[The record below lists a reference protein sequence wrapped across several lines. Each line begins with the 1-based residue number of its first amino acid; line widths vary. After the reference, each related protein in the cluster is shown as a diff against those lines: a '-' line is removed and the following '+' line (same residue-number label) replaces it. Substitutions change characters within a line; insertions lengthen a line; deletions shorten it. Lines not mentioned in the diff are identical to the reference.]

1 MSMTITLPIDT
12 ELASL
17 LTKKAATQGVNVE
30 QFAVDVLRRAAQR
43 PSVREVFAD
52 VGAEFEASGMT
63 EDELGDLI
71 EEALVEVRAERR
83 AE

>member
-1 MSMTITLPIDT
+1 MNMTITLPIDT

-43 PSVREVFAD
+43 PSIREVFAD
-52 VGAEFEASGMT
+52 VATEFEASGMT
-63 EDELGDLI
+63 EDELGHLI
-71 EEALVEVRAERR
+71 EQALAEVRAERR